1 MAAPFEE
8 GGTRPE
14 SGAGVYFAMA
24 LGWSFV
30 FWAAAG
36 FTTGVEKPPGS
47 FLFLVG
53 GAGPLLAALAL
64 THLREA
70 RPLQRDFWLRVVD
83 LRRIGAVWLAAAL
96 LVHPALVGIAL
107 ALDLALGGAMPPP
120 APALQ
125 HPLALLQLAFFVFW
139 FGPLP
144 EEMGWRG
151 FALDRLQLRMN
162 ALWSSLVLGAVW
174 AVWHVPLFWIPDT
187 FQNGLGFATPR
198 FWVFMS
204 TLLPLSV
211 LITWI
216 YNNTR
221 RSTLSAV
228 LVHFSGNL
236 TGALL
241 EKSVRLAALELIALS
256 AAALVVVLV
265 FGPNRLSRR
274 GISA

>member
-1 MAAPFEE
+1 V
-8 GGTRPE
+8 RPK
-14 SGAGVYFAMA
+14 SGAGVYFAIA
-24 LGWSFV
+24 LGWSFA

-36 FTTGVEKPPGS
+36 FSTGIEKPPGS
-47 FLFLVG
+47 LLFLIG

-83 LRRIGAVWLAAAL
+83 LRRIGWVWLAAAL
-96 LVHPALVGIAL
+96 LTHPALVAL
-107 ALDLALGGAMPPP
+107 ALVADLALGGAAPPP
-120 APALQ
+120 VAAFE
-125 HPLALLQLAFFVFW
+125 HPLVLLELVFFVFW

-162 ALWSSLVLGAVW
+162 ALRSSLVLGAVW
-174 AVWHVPLFWIPDT
+174 AIWHVPLFLIPGT

-198 FWVFMS
+198 FWVFLA

-221 RSTLSAV
+221 RSTLAAV

-236 TGALL
+236 AGALL
-241 EKSVRLAALELIALS
+241 EKSFRFATFELVCLAMAALAI
-256 AAALVVVLV
+256 VLV
-265 FGPNRLSRR
+265 FGPERLSRQVLVP
-274 GISA
+274 